1 MVQGTAGKQPLW
13 ATGPNGYGCVKFD
26 ASSATPRNDFLKD
39 ATTTLLSQPITRIAL
54 VRIDATPAAT
64 GYLWDTGTAGSTS
77 RHRLTVTSVGARQA
91 SAGTTVGAGSWTN
104 GTWVV
109 VAVVYNTNTSQ
120 IYVNGSRIA
129 TNVDLGAQQSSGLIF
144 GGDRTSA
151 AGIASGQLSFSM
163 TYYLSYN
170 SAISDANVIA
180 ISNGISQKFGGIY

>member
-1 MVQGTAGKQPLW
+1 ML
-13 ATGPNGYGCVKFD
+13 FR
-26 ASSATPRNDFLKD
+26 S
-39 ATTTLLSQPITRIAL
+39 
-54 VRIDATPAAT
+54 
-64 GYLWDTGTAGSTS
+64 
-77 RHRLTVTSVGARQA
+77 
-91 SAGTTVGAGSWTN
+91 
-104 GTWVV
+104 
-109 VAVVYNTNTSQ
+109 TNTSQ

-151 AGIASGQLSFSM
+151 AGTASGQLSFSM